1 MEEAT
6 VSETEQE
13 QQEVVQPDVPDP
25 SEPSQ
30 QPDGAPQEPGDPN
43 PDAEP
48 GEEPLEPEE
57 PAEQPEQP
65 APPEGMSQNDL
76 EKLQKKLDTSANTW
90 RRRVSELLGE
100 DALLL
105 VACELCESNI
115 PGYHW
120 PAEIKQPENDVQER
134 LLDVLKQPAA
144 PEYQPARDVRMCPD
158 CQGWGVTLTGS
169 KKAGKER
176 KDCIGCKGYGYV
188 PPPGQPANGAAT
200 VEQVRELVT
209 PDGEPLVHDD
219 NDVWGSP
226 RLLGDGQENPNY
238 GKMPQYKHPD
248 FP

>member
-1 MEEAT
+1 M
-6 VSETEQE
+6 SETVQE
-13 QQEVVQPDVPDP
+13 
-25 SEPSQ
+25 
-30 QPDGAPQEPGDPN
+30 PQEPQEPQEAPAETDVPAEPEN

-48 GEEPLEPEE
+48 SEPIEPDE
-57 PAEQPEQP
+57 PAEPPVEPP
-65 APPEGMSQNDL
+65 AAPEGMSPESI
-76 EKLQKKLDTSANTW
+76 EKLQKKLDTSAATW

-120 PAEIKQPENDVQER
+120 PAEIKQPENDVQAR
-134 LLDVLKQPAA
+134 LLDVLKTPAA
-144 PEYQPARDVRMCPD
+144 PEYLHAGDVRMCPE

-176 KDCIGCKGYGYV
+176 KDCVACKGYGYV

-209 PDGEPLVHDD
+209 PDGQPLVADD
-219 NDVWGSP
+219 ADVWGSP
-226 RLLGDGQENPNY
+226 KLLPDGRENPNY